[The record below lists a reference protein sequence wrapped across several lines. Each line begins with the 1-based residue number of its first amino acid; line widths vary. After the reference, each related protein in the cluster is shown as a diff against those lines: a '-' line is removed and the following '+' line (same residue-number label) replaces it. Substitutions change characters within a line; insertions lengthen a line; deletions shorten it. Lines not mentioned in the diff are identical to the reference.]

1 MGAESVSPFRN
12 PWGVLRVKQSTC
24 WDMTS
29 HSCIFVHVNMNTIHI
44 YIYMYIII
52 CIMIIHVSILYIYIH
67 LYIYSVYM
75 YISCQIIASIIHMI

>member
-29 HSCIFVHVNMNTIHI
+29 HSCIFVYVNMNTIHI
-44 YIYMYIII
+44 YIYTRVYNYMHYDYT
-52 CIMIIHVSILYIYIH
+52 CVYSIYTSVYLQCIYI
-67 LYIYSVYM
+67 